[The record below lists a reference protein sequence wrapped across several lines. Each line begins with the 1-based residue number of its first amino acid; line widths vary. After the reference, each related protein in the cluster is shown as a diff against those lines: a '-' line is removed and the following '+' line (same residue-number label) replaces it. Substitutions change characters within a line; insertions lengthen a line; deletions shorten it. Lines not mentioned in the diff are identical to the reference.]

1 MTLTMDEVNR
11 IAGLAA
17 NEASPALQLAGV
29 TLGGTPGGAYVEI
42 LVNITGCR
50 TDACQIEVGAF
61 RDVTP
66 EALRAQI
73 LEKLRDHLQHHG

>member
-1 MTLTMDEVNR
+1 MDEVNR

-17 NEASPALQLAGV
+17 TDASPVLQLAGV
-29 TLGGTPGGAYVEI
+29 TMGGTPGGAYVEI

-66 EALRAQI
+66 EDLRAQI
-73 LEKLRDHLQHHG
+73 LEKLRDHLQNHA